1 MFFFYFFYVK
11 PRIHEQFF
19 LDKFYMLV
27 CTEKDDNFSVPRS
40 LVAKL
45 DMPAFGQG
53 NFVRVYE
60 KYSKYFYG
68 FGKQRR

>member
-1 MFFFYFFYVK
+1 MSNFSLTSF
-11 PRIHEQFF
+11 ICLCAQI
-19 LDKFYMLV
+19 
-27 CTEKDDNFSVPRS
+27 KDDNFSVPRS

-53 NFVRVYE
+53 NFVRVYK